1 MATEIER
8 KFLVVGDAWRT
19 ANGTRVCQGYL
30 NRDKSRTVRV
40 RIAGDSA
47 YLTVKGATQGNT
59 RAEFEY
65 GIPLA
70 DAEQLLALCDGP
82 AIQKIRHN
90 VVHQGHLW
98 EVDAFEGENA
108 GLVVAEIELASE
120 DELFIRPPWLGR
132 EVSDDSRYFNSQL
145 ASHPYCNW

>member
-19 ANGTRVCQGYL
+19 ANGTRICQGYL

-65 GIPLA
+65 GIPLT
-70 DAEQLLALCDGP
+70 DAEQLLALCDSST
-82 AIQKIRHN
+82 IQKIRYN
-90 VVHQGHLW
+90 VLHQGHFL
-98 EVDAFEGENA
+98 
-108 GLVVAEIELASE
+108 
-120 DELFIRPPWLGR
+120 
-132 EVSDDSRYFNSQL
+132 
-145 ASHPYCNW
+145 